1 MISRFEVQS
10 IDLEICA
17 TITYEKKKKK
27 IQNYEML
34 KSKHR
39 KKNQTYRFFYGIN
52 SRMTSSHWMIKKS
65 FIIYYGSSV
74 CSQSNHIFRK
84 FFFTDIIV

>member
-17 TITYEKKKKK
+17 TITYEKKKRK

-34 KSKHR
+34 KTKHR
-39 KKNQTYRFFYGIN
+39 KKIKLIDFF
-52 SRMTSSHWMIKKS
+52 ME
-65 FIIYYGSSV
+65 
-74 CSQSNHIFRK
+74 
-84 FFFTDIIV
+84 

>member
-27 IQNYEML
+27 N
-34 KSKHR
+34 SKLWNV
-39 KKNQTYRFFYGIN
+39 KIEASK
-52 SRMTSSHWMIKKS
+52 KKS
-65 FIIYYGSSV
+65 
-74 CSQSNHIFRK
+74 NL
-84 FFFTDIIV
+84 

>member
-17 TITYEKKKKK
+17 TITYEKKKRK

-34 KSKHR
+34 KTKHR
-39 KKNQTYRFFYGIN
+39 KKIKLIDFFYGIS
-52 SRMTSSHWMIKKS
+52 SRMTL
-65 FIIYYGSSV
+65 
-74 CSQSNHIFRK
+74 
-84 FFFTDIIV
+84 TE

>member
-1 MISRFEVQS
+1 MINKFIIVVASMRTNYELVHDLKFNLQIL
-10 IDLEICA
+10 IDLCNNHLR
-17 TITYEKKKKK
+17 EKKKKK

-52 SRMTSSHWMIKKS
+52 SRMTSSH
-65 FIIYYGSSV
+65 
-74 CSQSNHIFRK
+74 
-84 FFFTDIIV
+84 